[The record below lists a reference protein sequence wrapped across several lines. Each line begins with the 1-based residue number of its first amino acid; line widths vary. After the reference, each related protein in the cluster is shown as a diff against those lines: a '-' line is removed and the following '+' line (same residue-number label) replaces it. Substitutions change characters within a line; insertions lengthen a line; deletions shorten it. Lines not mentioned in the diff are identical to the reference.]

1 MPLERKWPGR
11 TCECGVSTVFWHMCI
26 RVIHAP
32 KSVSV
37 WARVSRDVATLHGA
51 TPPHDSNCSGGGW
64 PCGSYRGAWSSPAAA
79 PPAQP
84 CAVGREVHF
93 SFAWTHCLKILL
105 LASPLP
111 SAIRAHQL
119 QPFRSKK
126 RCLLEQ
132 LAGGRAAQ

>member
-51 TPPHDSNCSGGGW
+51 TPPHDSNCSGGGGVALW
-64 PCGSYRGAWSSPAAA
+64 QLQRGLELSCSSSPSSALCRREGGTLFLCLDPLPQNPLASLASALCHQCPPAAA
-79 PPAQP
+79 
-84 CAVGREVHF
+84 F
-93 SFAWTHCLKILL
+93 
-105 LASPLP
+105 
-111 SAIRAHQL
+111 
-119 QPFRSKK
+119 
-126 RCLLEQ
+126 
-132 LAGGRAAQ
+132 